1 MCPITPCDSERVSF
15 LRSLNILDTAPDAA
29 FDRITEAASTI
40 THSPIALV
48 SLVDSDR
55 QWFKSKVGLNVSE
68 TRREVAF
75 CSHAIAQCDS
85 KIFVVNDA
93 LQDERFKK
101 NHLVVGAP
109 NIRFYAGVPLIVDAG
124 NGCQYKIGTLCVID
138 KKPRLLLDHHHLV
151 MTTLARLVVTEID
164 KLRFPSRP
172 QPQSEHAPAL
182 APAQRDFL
190 LTCDCRSNR
199 SGAAQLVEPVG
210 ARLTVKQA
218 EAIWHRILKQH
229 QSPQLRI
236 ESRIEL
242 CDRDAACARPLAND
256 ADCARG
262 GRTTR
267 MAGQAPASPA
277 GSAATYDADSDTDRA
292 CSDDGDL

>member
-1 MCPITPCDSERVSF
+1 MIIIYIIINVPNSIFRQRAR
-15 LRSLNILDTAPDAA
+15 RSLNILDTAADAA

-109 NIRFYAGVPLIVDAG
+109 NIRFYAGVPLIVDG
-124 NGCQYKIGTLCVID
+124 NDCQYKIG
-138 KKPRLLLDHHHLV
+138 
-151 MTTLARLVVTEID
+151 
-164 KLRFPSRP
+164 
-172 QPQSEHAPAL
+172 
-182 APAQRDFL
+182 
-190 LTCDCRSNR
+190 
-199 SGAAQLVEPVG
+199 
-210 ARLTVKQA
+210 
-218 EAIWHRILKQH
+218 
-229 QSPQLRI
+229 
-236 ESRIEL
+236 
-242 CDRDAACARPLAND
+242 CDRDRQAALPTQAVAAVRARPSAGAGAERLP
-256 ADCARG
+256 ADLR
-262 GRTTR
+262 
-267 MAGQAPASPA
+267 
-277 GSAATYDADSDTDRA
+277 
-292 CSDDGDL
+292 